1 MMEDGCDG
9 EDGLMLEAALS
20 EEMRVRES
28 AGAERLVAMKSRRQE
43 ESEDKRSTWH
53 VSVSSPSERL
63 NDVRY
68 TSGVTTDNRAHLV
81 LFVFIAAR
89 RRVLSV

>member
-1 MMEDGCDG
+1 
-9 EDGLMLEAALS
+9 MLEAALS

-63 NDVRY
+63 NNVRY
-68 TSGVTTDNRAHLV
+68 TSGVTTIAHTWCFLCSSAAGARFV
-81 LFVFIAAR
+81 LID
-89 RRVLSV
+89 

>member
-1 MMEDGCDG
+1 MMADGCDG

-28 AGAERLVAMKSRRQE
+28 AAAGAERLVAMKSRRQE

-63 NDVRY
+63 NNVRY
-68 TSGVTTDNRAHLV
+68 TSGVTTIAHTWFFCVHRPRAGV
-81 LFVFIAAR
+81 
-89 RRVLSV
+89 SC